1 MSYKR
6 PLKNRFCKGLY
17 KPSKNHLVLGG
28 QITNI
33 IFDKKLGTPYFY
45 IQQIIY
51 LENMI
56 MSTTNSRATS
66 SLAKISRTFIAYLGV
81 IIILFNLGS
90 CTVQKSLVEGE
101 GKEFYGYSW
110 EEEKNLGAQAD
121 KQIQQQFGVYQDSAV
136 IKYVQNI
143 GQNVLKNSDIRG
155 PEVPEKFKNTEFH
168 FRVLDSPI
176 INAFA
181 LPGGYVYMTRG
192 LMSHLNNEAQFSM
205 VMGHEI
211 AHVIARHGSKQA
223 FQQKLGNIALVGGSI
238 LGQQALGIPAG
249 DLMNLG
255 GATAQIIYSSYS
267 RSMESQ
273 ADKLGVK
280 YSAKTGYDASEGAA
294 FFETLQRLGSAPEG
308 LLPQLLQSH
317 PDPGQREQRIPKLDQ
332 KWEKMGFNRNELRK
346 DQYMNAINGMV
357 FGNDPRQG
365 FTENNT
371 FLHPGLA
378 FKFPVPTGWQVQN
391 QPTRVI
397 LAAPEQNAVMLMEL
411 DANNN
416 TVETSVRTFAG
427 QQGMNMESSGA
438 ASSNGLDAYQAIV
451 DATDQQGRQMRIYV
465 YALEYDSNI
474 YRFVGFTS
482 KSAFDSYK
490 NAFTQTTSG
499 FDELTDQKVLTIKP
513 ARINITAAERTDK
526 LINLIP
532 EELPTNVTPDDIAI
546 LNQLDLNDTVEKGT
560 KIKLPVQ

>member
-1 MSYKR
+1 
-6 PLKNRFCKGLY
+6 
-17 KPSKNHLVLGG
+17 
-28 QITNI
+28 
-33 IFDKKLGTPYFY
+33 
-45 IQQIIY
+45 
-51 LENMI
+51 
-56 MSTTNSRATS
+56 MSTIYSGTVS
-66 SLAKISRTFIAYLGV
+66 SHAKIRKLLTTCLGV
-81 IIILFNLGS
+81 IIILFNFAS

-110 EEEKNLGAQAD
+110 EEEKKLGAQAD
-121 KQIQQQFGVYQDSAV
+121 KQIQQQFGVYQDSSV
-136 IKYVQNI
+136 IQYVRNI
-143 GQNVLKNSDIRG
+143 GQNVLQHSDIRG
-155 PEVPEKFKNTEFH
+155 EGVPEKFKNTEFH

-317 PDPGQREQRIPKLDQ
+317 PDPGQREQQIPKLDQ
-332 KWEKMGFNRNELRK
+332 KWESMGFNRNELRK
-346 DQYMNAINGMV
+346 DQYMAAIDGMV
-357 FGNDPRQG
+357 FGDDPRQG

-397 LAAPEQNAVMLMEL
+397 LIAPEQNAVMLMEL

-416 TVETSVRTFAG
+416 SVETSVRTFAG
-427 QQGMNMESSGA
+427 QQGMNMVSSGA
-438 ASSNGLDAYQAIV
+438 TSSNGLDAYQAIV

-465 YALEYDSNI
+465 YAIEYENNI
-474 YRFVGFTS
+474 YRFVGFTG

-490 NAFTQTTSG
+490 NSFTTTTKG
-499 FDELTDQKVLTIKP
+499 FDELTDKKTLNIKP
-513 ARINITAAERTDK
+513 VRLKVIVAERTDK
-526 LINLIP
+526 LINLLPKNLPMNITP
-532 EELPTNVTPDDIAI
+532 EDVAI
-546 LNQLDLNDTVEKGT
+546 LNQLELTDTVEKGT
-560 KIKLPVQ
+560 RIKLPSQ